1 MAVWSEVDFAELEN
15 KLRLEAEFYQPFYL
29 AAYEE
34 IRRCGLPVVPLRS
47 LCRRV
52 TDGSHITPDYQEEGI
67 RFLMVRDVRE
77 ETIEFENSKFITD
90 ELDEKLKHC
99 KPCRGDVLLSKVGSI
114 GIAAVVPDDA
124 PEFNIFVSLAVIKGI
139 HGVDPF
145 YLSAFLNS
153 RFGRV
158 QAFRQAKGISQPDL
172 HLQEI
177 REFLVPVPD
186 QASQNLIK
194 SLLLQAKQKR
204 SQSIALYAE
213 AENLLLHEL
222 GLDTLDL
229 SHELT
234 YERDFKEVAAA
245 DRFDAQ
251 YFHPEK
257 QHVLEQLAKLPGK
270 PVSYHFE
277 SINETLA
284 PPATETGEHIQNYD
298 LDDALRFFLD
308 DIRPMPSHELGSM
321 KKRFK
326 RGDVVVSRLRSYLKE
341 IAVAETSLESNCV
354 GSSEFIVLR
363 STETKQL
370 SPELLVVYLRSSPV
384 QKILKW
390 CQNGS
395 NHPRFNEDEML
406 SIKVPERIFT
416 VQDEVNS
423 IIRKAIQCH
432 SDAKQLLED
441 AKRQVERLILGE
453 EAERVA

>member
-1 MAVWSEVDFAELEN
+1 MADLITSISGGATPLGAEYPDEGVPFLRVQNILPGYLNLNDVVYISEAIHDGQLERS
-15 KLRLEAEFYQPFYL
+15 KLLPGDVVLTITGSYGN
-29 AAYEE
+29 AAY
-34 IRRCGLPVVPLRS
+34 VPLTLGEANINQHSVRMA
-47 LCRRV
+47 LRP
-52 TDGSHITPDYQEEGI
+52 DILPEYIT
-67 RFLMVRDVRE
+67 
-77 ETIEFENSKFITD
+77 
-90 ELDEKLKHC
+90 
-99 KPCRGDVLLSKVGSI
+99 
-114 GIAAVVPDDA
+114 
-124 PEFNIFVSLAVIKGI
+124 
-139 HGVDPF
+139 
-145 YLSAFLNS
+145 AFLNC
-153 RFGRV
+153 RFGRL
-158 QAFRQAKGISQPDL
+158 QSDMKITGITRPALDYGAIRTFL
-172 HLQEI
+172 VPILPPHLQEEVRSI
-177 REFLVPVPD
+177 MHKAEQQR
-186 QASQNLIK
+186 QR
-194 SLLLQAKQKR
+194 AKD
-204 SQSIALYAE
+204 IYAE

-395 NHPRFNEDEML
+395 NHPRFNEDELL